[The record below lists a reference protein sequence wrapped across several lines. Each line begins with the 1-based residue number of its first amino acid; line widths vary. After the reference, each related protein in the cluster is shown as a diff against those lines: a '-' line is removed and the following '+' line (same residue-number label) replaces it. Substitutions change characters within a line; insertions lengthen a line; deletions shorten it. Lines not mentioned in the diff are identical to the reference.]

1 MRATKKSIHRRRE
14 LAIAV
19 DWQDDVWQPRIEMLP
34 EASRRAAKNSDSWLP
49 AVTGRVAPVCCND
62 LFFKPMQSILP
73 GSHRHR
79 AGFTLVELLTVIA
92 IIGVLA
98 AMVLTAMAGVRNKAK
113 KVKAQLEMSQLVL
126 AIQHYDS
133 TYGRFPVSDA
143 AQAAANANANP
154 PNPAQQNGDFTFG
167 GIIGGISV
175 FTPNYQVTND
185 QVVAILMN
193 LTNYPNTSNP
203 TVNTNYMKNPQQQ
216 IFLNAKMSGWNP
228 STGGQPEPGV
238 GTDLVYRDP
247 WGNPYI
253 ITMDLNY
260 DEICEDAF
268 YKSTTVA
275 AGGLNGLVQA
285 PDGNYADRG
294 KVMVW
299 SAGPDGK
306 IDSGVAG
313 NQGVNKD
320 NVLSWK

>member
-1 MRATKKSIHRRRE
+1 MRATKKSINHHRE

-34 EASRRAAKNSDSWLP
+34 EASRRRTAKNSDSWLP
-49 AVTGRVAPVCCND
+49 VVTGRIAPVRCNG
-62 LFFKPMQSILP
+62 LFFKPMKSILP

-98 AMVLTAMAGVRNKAK
+98 AMVLAAMAGVRNKAK

-133 TYGRFPVSDA
+133 VYGRFPTS
-143 AQAAANANANP
+143 QSP
-154 PNPAQQNGDFTFG
+154 NGDFTYG
-167 GIIGGISV
+167 GTFHDTAGNVTGTLNT
-175 FTPNYQVTND
+175 TPSSGVMMTND
-185 QVVAILMN
+185 EVVAILMN
-193 LTNYPNTSNP
+193 ITNYPGGGP
-203 TVNTNYMKNPQQQ
+203 TVNSNYVKNPQQQ
-216 IFLNAKMSGWNP
+216 VFLNAKS
-228 STGGQPEPGV
+228 SSDTSSPGV

-247 WGNPYI
+247 WGNPYV

-260 DEICEDAF
+260 DEMCKDTF
-268 YKSTTVA
+268 YSQKSVSQQS
-275 AGGLNGLVQA
+275 GGTGYFGLIDSTDSTGA
-285 PDGNYADRG
+285 DNNFEDRG

-299 SAGPDGK
+299 SAGPDCK
-306 IDSGVAG
+306 FDSGATA

>member
-1 MRATKKSIHRRRE
+1 MRATKKSINHQRE

-34 EASRRAAKNSDSWLP
+34 VASRRRTANDSDSWSP
-49 AVTGRVAPVCCND
+49 AITGRVAPVRCND
-62 LFFKPMQSILP
+62 LFFKPMKSILP
-73 GSHRHR
+73 GSRRHR

-98 AMVLTAMAGVRNKAK
+98 AMVLAAMAGVRNKAK
-113 KVKAQLEMSQLVL
+113 KVKAQLEMSQLAL

-143 AQAAANANANP
+143 AQAAANANQGNA
-154 PNPAQQNGDFTFG
+154 AQQNGDFTYG
-167 GIIGGISV
+167 GIIGGVSV

-203 TVNTNYMKNPQQQ
+203 TVNANYMKNPQQQ
-216 IFLNAKMSGWNP
+216 IFLNAKMSGDT
-228 STGGQPEPGV
+228 SSPGI

-306 IDSGVAG
+306 IDSGLAG